1 MLPVGSLF
9 SPLIADMKEPQFS
22 LAYRHVRF
30 RDKGLPAGRE
40 DSEISAGL
48 VALGVTVGLWRL
60 TQPREDFELQIG
72 AFGGVF
78 SQFNLDTSSA
88 DLINS
93 DFLVGVPLTLRWGAF
108 SSRIRL
114 FHQSSHLGDEF
125 ILENPGV
132 DREDLSFETLDGLFA
147 VEGKWWRLYGGGG
160 YIVRSDNDLDPG
172 LLQWGVELFGPNLP
186 WEGPGGSHLRPI
198 FGADFNSLEERGW
211 DVTTSLKGG
220 MEWGVVDTT
229 RRVRLLFVYLDGFI
243 PFGQFF
249 NTEKIEGFGI
259 ELQFLL

>member
-48 VALGVTVGLWRL
+48 VALG
-60 TQPREDFELQIG
+60 
-72 AFGGVF
+72 GG
-78 SQFNLDTSSA
+78 
-88 DLINS
+88 
-93 DFLVGVPLTLRWGAF
+93 
-108 SSRIRL
+108 
-114 FHQSSHLGDEF
+114 
-125 ILENPGV
+125 
-132 DREDLSFETLDGLFA
+132 
-147 VEGKWWRLYGGGG
+147 
-160 YIVRSDNDLDPG
+160 
-172 LLQWGVELFGPNLP
+172 
-186 WEGPGGSHLRPI
+186 PI
-198 FGADFNSLEERGW
+198 FGADFNSLEERDW

-229 RRVRLLFVYLDGFI
+229 RRVRLLFVYLNGFV

-249 NTEKIEGFGI
+249 NTEKIESFGI
-259 ELQFLL
+259 ELEFLL